1 MEANCGKGVKKAK
14 LISNNLQLVAP
25 SNFVPW
31 LLANNIKQ
39 SAIDVLIDQE
49 IEDINT
55 LIQCTERQLVQI
67 GIKLGTR
74 IKLLGLIEEQKG
86 KLKPLSV

>member
-14 LISNNLQLVAP
+14 LIRNNLQLVAP